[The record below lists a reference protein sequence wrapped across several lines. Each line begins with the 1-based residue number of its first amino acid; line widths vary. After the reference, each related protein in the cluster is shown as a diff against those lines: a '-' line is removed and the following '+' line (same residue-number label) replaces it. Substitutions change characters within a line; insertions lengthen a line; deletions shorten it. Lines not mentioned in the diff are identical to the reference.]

1 MTTIYS
7 PESTLREA
15 REAFFERS
23 GFAADGGYGDRW
35 VKLRMGYL
43 PIWFPNTEGRRRCVP
58 LHDLH
63 HILTEYPTT
72 WRGETEIS
80 AWEVAT
86 GIRRHYVGWLLDLLG
101 IALGLVINPR
111 GVFRAFVRGRHCM
124 NLYGET
130 WDERILTRRVGNER
144 RRLGLDAPPARARAR
159 DVWSFC
165 LWAAASVTTYLA
177 TGALLLS
184 PLLVVVVAL
193 LWARGFL

>member
-1 MTTIYS
+1 MTTSYNPDI
-7 PESTLREA
+7 TLGEA
-15 REAFFERS
+15 RRAFFERS

-35 VKLRMGYL
+35 VKLRMGFV

-101 IALGLVINPR
+101 VALGLVINPR
-111 GVFRAFVRGRHCM
+111 GTFRAFVRGRRSV

-130 WDERILTRRVGNER
+130 WDEQMLTRRVGDER
-144 RRLGLDAPPARARAR
+144 RRLGLDAPPARASAR

-165 LWAAASVTTYLA
+165 LWAAASVATYAA
-177 TGALLLS
+177 TGALLFA
-184 PLLVVVVAL
+184 PFAVFAL
-193 LWARGFL
+193 AFVWALGLI